1 MLDKEKI
8 LKEQRL
14 AEAMDRNYMGL
25 EGKFGVILKHLG
37 KSVISQCS
45 ANYEMTEWQDAY
57 DMYDE
62 PEGLPEEDI
71 DAPIREIGKVFDGL
85 KFGHHLEI
93 SYLKESLIPIKIS
106 EFYTRYEE
114 AFKVIKVLWKGY
126 LVYLEAE
133 GDLLI
138 FTPSSD
144 WEDVIL
150 KIYDSA
156 AKLQKQRKMDNIAE
170 TQIEAKK
177 NKLSFLERLR
187 ERWGI

>member
-37 KSVISQCS
+37 KSVISQGS
-45 ANYEMTEWQDAY
+45 ANYEMTEFIDVY
-57 DMYDE
+57 DIDE
-62 PEGLPEEDI
+62 KEGLPEEDI

-85 KFGHHLEI
+85 KFGHHIEI
-93 SYLKESLIPIKIS
+93 SYLKESLIPIKVN
-106 EFYTRYEE
+106 EYYTRYEE
-114 AFKVIKVLWKGY
+114 AFKVIKVLWNGY
-126 LVYLEAE
+126 LVYLETE

-187 ERWGI
+187 EKWGI